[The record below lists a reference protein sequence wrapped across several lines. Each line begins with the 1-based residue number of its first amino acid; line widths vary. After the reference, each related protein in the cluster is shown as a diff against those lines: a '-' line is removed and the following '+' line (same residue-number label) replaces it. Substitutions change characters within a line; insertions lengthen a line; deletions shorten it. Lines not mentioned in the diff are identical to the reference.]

1 MKLSE
6 FKNKLNEFGFVD
18 IIIKFNIPEY
28 KKEITETYLFKKNRN
43 GMIKSYM
50 NAVEE
55 FETPSII
62 HMYSIYRRVFIFK
75 KRKIN
80 KSRAKSTKI
89 WRHSNA

>member
-1 MKLSE
+1 MKLLE
-6 FKNKLNEFGFVD
+6 FKNKLNEFGFVE

-43 GMIKSYM
+43 GIIKSYM
-50 NAVEE
+50 NAAEE

-62 HMYSIYRRVFIFK
+62 HMYSIYRRVLNFNLF
-75 KRKIN
+75 KIN
-80 KSRAKSTKI
+80 KSRAKSTKM